1 MSKEVKVNAEGKE
14 LVLRNSAGD
23 YAIIPKNRRAEAL
36 KMLEDKCYGCL
47 DALVASLPKTSNEGE
62 KEASKKVEY
71 AQEGLEVEEE
81 EISEEVSFG
90 EAFAKARREKGAG
103 QTFEWRGGTYSTNY
117 EIEPEETQ
125 REAIEPVEV
134 TAEAETITSSTP
146 APEEE
151 ADTTLST
158 LELQPLDTS
167 SPEVEEEGVVEEG
180 ERSSRSPYTGN
191 VDVDKVTAREQR
203 DFMEE
208 FFPRDEEGNIVEE
221 DPISEEFSEEGVEE
235 DVEEDVEEEAEN
247 LDNLS
252 FKQAFRNSRD
262 RLGAGK
268 VFRWRGKDYTTNY
281 KEEEDLDAQLQ
292 REVEGVEAPSSK
304 EEEEKTS
311 KSSEE
316 KEREFLRK
324 IGMEEEEEEEEI
336 EMMTPIEARA
346 KRIGEDAKKYF
357 EGKTPEYYNDLSS
370 SDLRLEYKKL
380 EKVIGSE
387 SMIGTPIYEEIKKRV
402 EENRIDPRK
411 SQEEKDFDRENVKD
425 GVSRTLEFLLS
436 PKPIWKK

>member
-125 REAIEPVEV
+125 REAIDPVEV
-134 TAEAETITSSTP
+134 TAEAETVTSSTP

-151 ADTTLST
+151 VDTTLST

-167 SPEVEEEGVVEEG
+167 SPEVEEE
-180 ERSSRSPYTGN
+180 S
-191 VDVDKVTAREQR
+191 
-203 DFMEE
+203 
-208 FFPRDEEGNIVEE
+208 IVEE
-221 DPISEEFSEEGVEE
+221 VVTEDIEEVVPSPVEDPILDEFSEEDEVG
-235 DVEEDVEEEAEN
+235 DKR
-247 LDNLS
+247 S
-252 FKQAFRNSRD
+252 FSEAFREARE
-262 RLGAGK
+262 RLGAGQT
-268 VFRWRGKDYTTNY
+268 FEWRGERYGTDYEDEVGGAGIEFSDESIEGGDIQVHIDRAAEEFEGMSDSEAFKVYVNTYPERFGATETSRKLIDDTMKKFNEHQV
-281 KEEEDLDAQLQ
+281 KKISNKSEEEIVDIVDKAMEEFEGVSDSEAFKLYVNTYPEEFGL
-292 REVEGVEAPSSK
+292 RETSPELIEEAMEKFNDIMAKRNRREGVEEGAI
-304 EEEEKTS
+304 ET
-311 KSSEE
+311 
-316 KEREFLRK
+316 
-324 IGMEEEEEEEEI
+324 MAEEI
-336 EMMTPIEARA
+336 ER
-346 KRIGEDAKKYF
+346 
-357 EGKTPEYYNDLSS
+357 
-370 SDLRLEYKKL
+370 
-380 EKVIGSE
+380 
-387 SMIGTPIYEEIKKRV
+387 
-402 EENRIDPRK
+402 
-411 SQEEKDFDRENVKD
+411 
-425 GVSRTLEFLLS
+425 GVSGTAPEGILN
-436 PKPIWKK
+436 